1 MATANVEIQMDVPAG
16 VTVGEYERI
25 YDGHSFHVSWELPD
39 ACRCETCKEERPL
52 KLARNDMFLAIGDL
66 GWWVH
71 RIFSVYQEVFH
82 RCPAC
87 GHRQAMIPPFKRR
100 DV

>member
-25 YDGHSFHVSWELPD
+25 DDGHSFHVSWELPD

-52 KLARNDMFLAIGDL
+52 NVAHKDKFLAIRADAILAQMNPEAAASSPG
-66 GWWVH
+66 G
-71 RIFSVYQEVFH
+71 R
-82 RCPAC
+82 
-87 GHRQAMIPPFKRR
+87 G
-100 DV
+100 